1 MSFCGK
7 KSAGSEDGCLT
18 ESRDL
23 TNSTLRGETKTHSEK
38 LSSKET
44 QQFSNITGQGM
55 KITAT
60 TGDSELAAQFET
72 KKHFES
78 RTTESGENQEFDQEV
93 KDLDLEN
100 FKEREFFMQSVVIE
114 SGFKLEGNFKQNV
127 TSHLSRKPQDSC

>member
-1 MSFCGK
+1 MDLDVAKKSLGKINLTNKPSRVSSIRLLRKSSRTQSEVGDMSFCGK

-60 TGDSELAAQFET
+60 TGDSELAA
-72 KKHFES
+72 
-78 RTTESGENQEFDQEV
+78 
-93 KDLDLEN
+93 
-100 FKEREFFMQSVVIE
+100 
-114 SGFKLEGNFKQNV
+114 
-127 TSHLSRKPQDSC
+127 